1 MSKKRIK
8 QLEASLMDNDKYKN
22 EYKQLSMQLD
32 MKQRESEELRKL
44 LSSQE

>member
-8 QLEASLMDNDKYKN
+8 QLETSLSDNDKFKN
-22 EYKQLSMQLD
+22 ECKQLSMQID

-44 LSSQE
+44 LSS